1 MTRDSMTSRL
11 QDFKTPCSLSTGA
24 RRYQRED
31 QDDSVKR
38 RYRFK
43 VQMLE
48 IYNDMVNDMLE
59 PGNSNLKIQAPS
71 FRNEDSMTRV
81 PDATIVEV
89 EKIEDVHR
97 IIDQGTANRHVG
109 ATKMNDRSSRS
120 HMVFTIMVERLE
132 ESGEVKRGRLHL
144 IDLAGSERL
153 NRSGAEGDRA
163 VETISINKSL
173 SAIGRVLAS
182 LGSNQRHVSFRDSAI
197 TRILEDSLTG
207 GREKSKCMMFMHVAP
222 EASSAQET
230 RGTLEFGKGVVDNV
244 ELRK

>member
-1 MTRDSMTSRL
+1 
-11 QDFKTPCSLSTGA
+11 
-24 RRYQRED
+24 
-31 QDDSVKR
+31 
-38 RYRFK
+38 
-43 VQMLE
+43 MLE

-97 IIDQGTANRHVG
+97 IIDQGTAN
-109 ATKMNDRSSRS
+109 T
-120 HMVFTIMVERLE
+120 HMVFTIMVERLA